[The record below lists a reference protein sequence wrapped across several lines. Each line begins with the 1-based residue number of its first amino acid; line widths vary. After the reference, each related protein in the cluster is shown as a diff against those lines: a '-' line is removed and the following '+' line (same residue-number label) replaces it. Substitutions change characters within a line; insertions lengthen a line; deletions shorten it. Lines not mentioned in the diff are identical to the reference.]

1 MEFKIYRRY
10 RQYKPTAKPKTK
22 RKHKLKIKGHGI
34 FGTALKKLWNLFVT
48 WFRWKMRR
56 KKITF
61 MRKLDMPKRVT
72 LPNDGTFL
80 VRYKRVERSELLPNI
95 IMNRTY
101 T

>member
-1 MEFKIYRRY
+1 
-10 RQYKPTAKPKTK
+10 
-22 RKHKLKIKGHGI
+22 
-34 FGTALKKLWNLFVT
+34 
-48 WFRWKMRR
+48 
-56 KKITF
+56 

-80 VRYKRVERSELLPNI
+80 ARYKRVERSELLPNI